1 MTVFLPRAQT
11 QVWDICLIT
20 HTYTGTNMH
29 KWTETEALVISSV
42 AKHAQNGQLRNP
54 QDMKDIVFV
63 TSGLCRWR
71 DTK

>member
-1 MTVFLPRAQT
+1 MTRAQT
-11 QVWDICLIT
+11 QIWATCLIT
-20 HTYTGTNMH
+20 CSNMYT
-29 KWTETEALVISSV
+29 WTETEALVISSV

>member
-1 MTVFLPRAQT
+1 
-11 QVWDICLIT
+11 
-20 HTYTGTNMH
+20 MH